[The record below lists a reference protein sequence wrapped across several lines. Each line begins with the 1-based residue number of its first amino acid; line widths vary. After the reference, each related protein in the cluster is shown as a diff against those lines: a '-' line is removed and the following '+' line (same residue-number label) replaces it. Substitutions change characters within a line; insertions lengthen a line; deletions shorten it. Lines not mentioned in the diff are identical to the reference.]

1 MDNFILIDEQCN
13 SIFFLHVKEDDN
25 KLATYYLFHAL
36 ENLGMLKD
44 KSTII
49 NIYELGNDS
58 NIEMISLQHQE
69 RGHLEQF
76 DLENINDLFKNQ
88 CSEHRTLKTII
99 IEYNRE
105 TSSYESTE
113 GNVCLNSFE
122 SKKVASIEYMGVKN
136 MPSQQ

>member
-25 KLATYYLFHAL
+25 KLATYHLFHAL
-36 ENLGMLKD
+36 ENLGMLKN

-49 NIYELGNDS
+49 NIYELGNDD

-69 RGHLEQF
+69 RGQLEQF
-76 DLENINDLFKNQ
+76 DLENINDLFMHQ
-88 CSEHRTLKTII
+88 CSENRTLKTVI
-99 IEYNRE
+99 IEFNRE

-113 GNVCLNSFE
+113 GNVTLNCFD
-122 SKKVASIEYMGVKN
+122 SKKVGFIEYMGIKN
-136 MPSQQ
+136 IPSE